1 MIKKLTTLNYYKSE
15 NGLIRKKEKVP
26 DTITDWLLDAY
37 CVSNSSGLGIS
48 ETKTLK
54 VFQPLFVS
62 VNLPYSV
69 VRGESFPVKATIFNY
84 ENTCVPVSGF

>member
-1 MIKKLTTLNYYKSE
+1 M
-15 NGLIRKKEKVP
+15 
-26 DTITDWLLDAY
+26 DAY
-37 CVSNSSGLGIS
+37 CLSNKAGLGVS

-69 VRGESFPVKATIFNY
+69 IRGEILKIN
-84 ENTCVPVSGF
+84 ENFIKNS

>member
-1 MIKKLTTLNYYKSE
+1 M
-15 NGLIRKKEKVP
+15 
-26 DTITDWLLDAY
+26 DAY
-37 CVSNSSGLGIS
+37 CLSNKAGLGVS

-69 VRGESFPVKATIFNY
+69 IRGEIFPVFATVFNY
-84 ENTCVPVSGF
+84 ETTCIPV